1 MRILIVS
8 QYFWPEDFRI
18 NELTQSLVENGA
30 QVDVLTGKPNY
41 PEGVVQPGYRAW
53 GTQRE
58 EYESISVFRVPL
70 YPRGRG
76 RALDLLLNYLSFIF
90 SGLIFGPGLLRGRA
104 YDAVFVYAPSP
115 LMQAL
120 PALWLARRKKAPCVL
135 WVQDLWPESLSATGF
150 IRNRYALALVE
161 WVVRFIYR
169 HADRVLVPSEAFRAP
184 IERLGVP
191 SERINYYPNAY
202 LEEYPSAQY
211 SKDEEALAREIATGF
226 SVVFAGNLGT
236 AQALETVV
244 EAAKLLQEQGSAVRF
259 FLIGSGSRAAWVQ
272 AEVDRCGLSNLR
284 LPGRFPNQAMPLFYA
299 AAGALLVSL
308 RDEPIFAYTVP
319 SKVQGYLAAGRPVIA
334 SLNGEGA
341 RIIIEA
347 GAGLAC
353 PAGDAESLARAVLE
367 LHANSAAERVSLG
380 EAGRAYYLEYFESGK
395 LARQLLGLLEA
406 VKKQGGSR

>member
-1 MRILIVS
+1 MRILVVS

-30 QVDVLTGKPNY
+30 RVDVLTGKPNY
-41 PEGVVQPGYRAW
+41 PEGVFRPGYRAW

-58 EYESISVFRVPL
+58 EHQGVSVFRVPL
-70 YPRGRG
+70 SPRGRG
-76 RALDLLLNYLSFIF
+76 SALGLLFNYLSFIF
-90 SGLIFGPGLLRGRA
+90 SGLIFGPGLLRARA

-115 LMQAL
+115 LLQAL
-120 PALWLARRKKAPCVL
+120 PALWLAHRKNVPCVL

-169 HADRVLVPSEAFRAP
+169 HVDRVLVPSEAFRAP
-184 IERLGVP
+184 IERLGVL

-202 LEEYPSAQY
+202 VEEHAFPPSSQ
-211 SKDEEALAREIATGF
+211 DEVALAREIAAGF

-244 EAAKLLQEQGSAVRF
+244 EAAKLLQEQGSPIRF

-272 AEVDRCGLSNLR
+272 EEVVRCGLSNIR
-284 LPGRFPNQAMPLFYA
+284 LPGRFPNQAMPIFYA

-341 RIIIEA
+341 RIISEA
-347 GAGLAC
+347 GAGLVC
-353 PAGDAESLARAVLE
+353 RAGDAEGLAQAVLQ
-367 LHANSAAERVSLG
+367 LQANSAEERVAMG
-380 EAGRAYYLEYFESGK
+380 AAGRTYYLEYFESGK
-395 LARQLLGLLEA
+395 LAKQLLWLLESI
-406 VKKQGGSR
+406 KKQEGS